1 MLQICFLALKMKVK
15 HGWTNIEQIFN
26 KYWTCVVVLYCFVSS
41 RAQCPIWSHDDVD
54 GANGRFQA
62 NLEDLEA
69 ECLTNVPYLLSPC
82 LSLSLSLWL
91 GTSFS
96 PCFSVSRAG
105 AVCATGP
112 LGISGPRSASCNF
125 SITFLTSHP
134 SHRESLPTLP
144 QEEKLPEEPRVLHR
158 CSTAPENSRAPVGH
172 ILNIASTTR
181 PETRALTKFS
191 IGTALEPSLD
201 FIDWTRVNWSG
212 VGISLCHFTSID
224 CSCSSDFFCLF
235 PYCQQIRDF
244 WLLGSS
250 CSVFA

>member
-1 MLQICFLALKMKVK
+1 MC
-15 HGWTNIEQIFN
+15 H
-26 KYWTCVVVLYCFVSS
+26 TCSL
-41 RAQCPIWSHDDVD
+41 P
-54 GANGRFQA
+54 
-62 NLEDLEA
+62 
-69 ECLTNVPYLLSPC
+69 
-82 LSLSLSLWL
+82 LSLSLS
-91 GTSFS
+91 GSGQASAVS

-134 SHRESLPTLP
+134 RHRESLPTLP

-172 ILNIASTTR
+172 TLNIASTTR
-181 PETRALTKFS
+181 PETRGPNQVFHRHSLG
-191 IGTALEPSLD
+191 IPLD

-235 PYCQQIRDF
+235 PYCQHIRDF